1 VHCGL
6 ASRQSDDGSQSFDGQ
21 HEHAYDGVNRA
32 MKTLHRH
39 AARAAFAAIASLVA
53 GVALADAL
61 NVPEIPVDA
70 TMLRTYQCQAGKSLK
85 VTYYNKQ
92 GGQSFAL
99 LSVKDKPML
108 FVDTLAGSGVRY
120 VAGPYVW
127 WTKGN
132 NGDLY
137 DTTAG
142 PNAAPII
149 AGCTSSP
156 GK

>member
-1 VHCGL
+1 MGT
-6 ASRQSDDGSQSFDGQ
+6 
-21 HEHAYDGVNRA
+21 
-32 MKTLHRH
+32 M
-39 AARAAFAAIASLVA
+39 ASLGA
-53 GVALADAL
+53 TAAMAEAL

-70 TMLRTYQCQAGKSLK
+70 TMLRTYQCQSGKSLK

-108 FVDTLAGSGVRY
+108 FVDTLAGSGLRY
-120 VAGPYVW
+120 AAGPYVW

-149 AGCTSSP
+149 GGCTSSP
-156 GK
+156 SK

>member
-1 VHCGL
+1 
-6 ASRQSDDGSQSFDGQ
+6 
-21 HEHAYDGVNRA
+21 
-32 MKTLHRH
+32 MKPLHRY
-39 AARAAFAAIASLVA
+39 AARAVVGTIASLGA
-53 GVALADAL
+53 TVALAGAL
-61 NVPEIPVDA
+61 NVPDIPVDA
-70 TMLRTYQCQAGKSLK
+70 TLLRNYQCQGGKSLK

>member
-1 VHCGL
+1 
-6 ASRQSDDGSQSFDGQ
+6 
-21 HEHAYDGVNRA
+21 
-32 MKTLHRH
+32 MKPLHRY
-39 AARAAFAAIASLVA
+39 AARAVIGTIASLGA
-53 GVALADAL
+53 TVALAGAL
-61 NVPEIPVDA
+61 NVPDIPVDA
-70 TMLRTYQCQAGKSLK
+70 TLLRNYQCQGGQSLH

-156 GK
+156 SK

>member
-1 VHCGL
+1 M
-6 ASRQSDDGSQSFDGQ
+6 
-21 HEHAYDGVNRA
+21 N
-32 MKTLHRH
+32 TLHRH
-39 AARAAFAAIASLVA
+39 AAQAAIA
-53 GVALADAL
+53 ALASLGATAAL
-61 NVPEIPVDA
+61 AGALSVPDVPVDSSL
-70 TMLRTYQCQAGKSLK
+70 LRNYQCQGGQSLK

-99 LSVKDKPML
+99 LSVKGKPML
-108 FVDTLAGSGVRY
+108 FVDMLAGSGVRY

>member
-1 VHCGL
+1 M
-6 ASRQSDDGSQSFDGQ
+6 
-21 HEHAYDGVNRA
+21 NR
-32 MKTLHRH
+32 LHRF
-39 AARAAFAAIASLVA
+39 AARTFIGSAATLSAT
-53 GVALADAL
+53 LAMADTL
-61 NVPEIPVDA
+61 KVPEIPVDA
-70 TMLRTYQCQAGKSLK
+70 SMVVNYQCQAGKSLK

-99 LSVKDKPML
+99 LMVKDKAML

-120 VAGPYVW
+120 AAGQYVW

-149 AGCTSSP
+149 AGCAA
-156 GK
+156 KR